1 MAQFGPEEKL
11 ARIALARSSGIGPV
25 LWSRLLRRFGTA
37 RAAHRALPGLVA
49 RGGIREGRIASLAEA
64 EREIAAAER
73 LGARILVLGEPG
85 YPARLAHLSDPPP
98 VLRLRGDPALLEG
111 PAVAVVGARNA
122 SANGCA
128 FARTMARELADAG
141 LLVVSGLAR
150 GIDTAA
156 HEGALGR
163 PGGTAAV
170 LACGLDIAYP
180 PENAAL
186 TEAIAE
192 AGLLLSEQPFGE
204 SPRAKH
210 FPRRNR
216 LIAALSLAVV
226 VVEAAERSGSLMTA
240 RLAAELGRE
249 VMAVPGTPLDPRHRG
264 TNRLLREGAAL
275 VQSAAEVLE
284 LLDGPGGLR
293 RPSPADAVPAA
304 PPPEERAAGRPE
316 RRGGSGPPAG
326 PGLRERLESRLAPEP
341 LAVDEL
347 VRQCQASAADVQE
360 ALLEL
365 ELAGRITWHP
375 GNRVSRAAG

>member
-25 LWSRLLRRFGTA
+25 LWSRLLRRFGSG

-49 RGGIREGRIASLAEA
+49 RGEIRDGRIASLAEA
-64 EREIAAAER
+64 EREIAAAAR
-73 LGARILVLGEPG
+73 LGARILVFGEPG

-98 VLRLRGDPALLEG
+98 VLRLRGDPVVLEA
-111 PAVAVVGARNA
+111 PAVALVGARNA
-122 SANGCA
+122 SANGRA

-186 TEAIAE
+186 TEAIAA
-192 AGLLLSEQPFGE
+192 AGLLLSERPFGE
-204 SPRAKH
+204 PPRAKH

-284 LLDGPGGLR
+284 LLDGLGGMR
-293 RPSPADAVPAA
+293 RPSPAVAAATVPPSA
-304 PPPEERAAGRPE
+304 ERADGRP
-316 RRGGSGPPAG
+316 GGAAG
-326 PGLRERLESRLAPEP
+326 KDPSVSPRLRERLESCLAPEP

-365 ELAGRITWHP
+365 ELAGRITRHP
-375 GNRVSRAAG
+375 GNRVSRTAG

>member
-1 MAQFGPEEKL
+1 MAQFPPEEKL
-11 ARIALARSSGIGPV
+11 ARIALARCPGIGPV
-25 LWSRLLRRFGTA
+25 LHARLLRRFGDGL
-37 RAAHRALPGLVA
+37 AALRALPDLMA
-49 RGGIREGRIASLAEA
+49 RGRIRGDRVVCPEEAARELA
-64 EREIAAAER
+64 RAER
-73 LGARILVLGEPG
+73 LGARLLVLGEAD
-85 YPARLAHLSDPPP
+85 YPARLAHLPDPPP
-98 VLRLRGDPALLEG
+98 VVALRGDIARLDG

-122 SANGCA
+122 SANGRA
-128 FARTMARELADAG
+128 FARRMARELADAG
-141 LLVVSGLAR
+141 ILVISGLAR

-156 HEGALGR
+156 HEGALEGA
-163 PGGTAAV
+163 GGTAGI
-170 LACGLDIAYP
+170 LACGLDVAYP

-186 TEAIAE
+186 MEAIA
-192 AGLLLSEQPFGE
+192 ANGLLLSERPFGE
-204 SPRAKH
+204 PPRATH

-275 VQSAAEVLE
+275 VQGAADVLE
-284 LLDGPGGLR
+284 LLDGMVGALR
-293 RPSPADAVPAA
+293 PPSERSMGASGIAAAPAA
-304 PPPEERAAGRPE
+304 PAETPSSTEAEPRSP
-316 RRGGSGPPAG
+316 
-326 PGLRERLESRLAPEP
+326 LRERLESRLAPEP

-375 GNRVSRAAG
+375 GNRVSRTTG

>member
-1 MAQFGPEEKL
+1 MAQFPPEEKL
-11 ARIALARSSGIGPV
+11 ARIALARCPGIGPV
-25 LWSRLLRRFGTA
+25 LHARLLRRFGDGL
-37 RAAHRALPGLVA
+37 AALRALPDLMA
-49 RGGIREGRIASLAEA
+49 RGRIRGDRVVCPEEAARELA
-64 EREIAAAER
+64 RAER
-73 LGARILVLGEPG
+73 LGARLLVLGEAD
-85 YPARLAHLSDPPP
+85 YPARLAHLPDPPP
-98 VLRLRGDPALLEG
+98 VVALRGDIARLDG

-122 SANGCA
+122 SANGRA
-128 FARTMARELADAG
+128 FARRMARELADAG
-141 LLVVSGLAR
+141 ILVISGLAR

-156 HEGALGR
+156 HEGALEGA
-163 PGGTAAV
+163 GGTAGV
-170 LACGLDIAYP
+170 LACGLDVAYP
-180 PENAAL
+180 PENAEL
-186 TEAIAE
+186 MEAIA
-192 AGLLLSEQPFGE
+192 ANGLLLSERPFGE
-204 SPRAKH
+204 PPRATH

-284 LLDGPGGLR
+284 LLDGMAGTLR
-293 RPSPADAVPAA
+293 VPTAGRTTVPEPTVMGTEERRETA
-304 PPPEERAAGRPE
+304 PPNAAAEAP
-316 RRGGSGPPAG
+316 
-326 PGLRERLESRLAPEP
+326 LRERLESRLAPEP

-375 GNRVSRAAG
+375 GNRVSRTTG